1 MASGVLQRNAF
12 GDQLVHVRG
21 VERLLRSSA
30 GVVGPA
36 AGLVAGTAARE
47 RVIWLLPGTLAGDE
61 CIILLVAKVGPIL
74 ATLAA
79 GSLAVVAGLVR
90 LVGTGLRESLQPL
103 GRLVAKVGLLRV
115 TIAGVERLG
124 RLVAEVCL
132 APATLAGSLAISV
145 VAGH

>member
-21 VERLLRSSA
+21 VERLLRFSA
-30 GVVGPA
+30 SVVGPA
-36 AGLVAGTAARE
+36 AGLVAGTVPRE

-61 CIILLVAKVGPIL
+61 RIILLAEVCLVP
-74 ATLAA
+74 ATLTA

-90 LVGTGLRESLQPL
+90 LVGTGLRESLEPL

>member
-21 VERLLRSSA
+21 VERLLRFSA
-30 GVVGPA
+30 SVVGPA
-36 AGLVAGTAARE
+36 AGLVAGTVPRE
-47 RVIWLLPGTLAGDE
+47 RVICLLPGTLAGDE
-61 CIILLVAKVGPIL
+61 RIILLAEVCLVP
-74 ATLAA
+74 ATLA

-90 LVGTGLRESLQPL
+90 LVGTGLRESLEPL
-103 GRLVAKVGLLRV
+103 GRLL
-115 TIAGVERLG
+115 
-124 RLVAEVCL
+124 AEVCL